1 MKFLLF
7 IFFFFQILFSWA
19 QKQDAFIKEGNE
31 LFKKG
36 QLSMAI
42 KEYEKIT
49 DPSLKPIALL
59 NKGTAFF
66 KLKDFDA
73 ALKTFNEAS
82 KADKANDNQKA
93 IAFYN
98 AGVVYSNQNK
108 IEESIIAYKNA
119 LLLNWNDEDARK
131 NLQKAL
137 MQRPKQQSGTGANP
151 PPKEKQS
158 RFSQNQAKQQLDRL
172 EKKERKTQDR
182 VSDKKSQNSS
192 RNGKDW

>member
-1 MKFLLF
+1 
-7 IFFFFQILFSWA
+7 
-19 QKQDAFIKEGNE
+19 
-31 LFKKG
+31 
-36 QLSMAI
+36 MAI

-82 KADKANDNQKA
+82 RADKANDNQKA

-131 NLQKAL
+131 NLQKE
-137 MQRPKQQSGTGANP
+137 MQQQ
-151 PPKEKQS
+151 E
-158 RFSQNQAKQQLDRL
+158 L
-172 EKKERKTQDR
+172 
-182 VSDKKSQNSS
+182 V
-192 RNGKDW
+192 